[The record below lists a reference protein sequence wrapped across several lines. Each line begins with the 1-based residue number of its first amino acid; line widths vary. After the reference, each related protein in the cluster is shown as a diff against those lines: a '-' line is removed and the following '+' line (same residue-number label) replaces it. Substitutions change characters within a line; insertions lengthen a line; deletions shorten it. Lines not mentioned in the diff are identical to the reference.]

1 MTHIGIS
8 HLYLCYHLLTKK
20 HQYNTLNSKVVRL
33 SYEAIEI
40 LESYSDGS
48 FSDCVFEME
57 DKIRKLTGLLKELGK

>member
-1 MTHIGIS
+1 M
-8 HLYLCYHLLTKK
+8 
-20 HQYNTLNSKVVRL
+20 NSKVVRL